1 MIKIKKYNK
10 NIQNKKIV
18 IKKIMTKFDVNIKWR
33 GKKIEEKINKK
44 NNNQES
50 EEKIGYKKTNETIPL
65 YFGKEM
71 RKKRKMRKK
80 KKLIEV

>member
-1 MIKIKKYNK
+1 VIKIKKYNK

-71 RKKRKMRKK
+71 RKKRKMRRK

>member
-1 MIKIKKYNK
+1 VIKIKKYNK